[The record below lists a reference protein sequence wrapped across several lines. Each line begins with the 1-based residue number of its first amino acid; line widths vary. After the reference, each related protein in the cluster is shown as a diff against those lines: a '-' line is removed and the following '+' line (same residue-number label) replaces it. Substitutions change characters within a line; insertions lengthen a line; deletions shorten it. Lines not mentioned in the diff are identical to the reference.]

1 MGCCCSNGPSP
12 EDFLVAQP
20 PATELLLPG
29 MSRDML
35 MNQWSIQ
42 IHNATDSPAGRGPS
56 EQLNIH
62 DAATNAPLARLIMP
76 PHCSFGVGAYMT
88 DASGAVVAWLRSA
101 SDTRPYGFQSSSYCI
116 FSPKPQVPGQQPALV
131 IDAAAGTQGYLWATL
146 TRKPFT
152 KTVTVTNS
160 AGQLMWHGC
169 VAMCPGPGH
178 TGMQTF
184 LWSMMNKQGPGIMH
198 MSKTDGRTD
207 LPPAAATHKAY
218 VIKNLWAVRV
228 ADGVDAALALCVW
241 AASRLTLDE
250 LVGHGQVSG
259 DSH

>member
-1 MGCCCSNGPSP
+1 MGCCCSKAPSP
-12 EDFLVAQP
+12 EEFLVAQP
-20 PATELLLPG
+20 AATELLLPG
-29 MSRDML
+29 MPRDML

-42 IHNATDSPAGRGPS
+42 IRYPTDNPAGKGPS

-62 DAATNAPLARLIMP
+62 DAATNAPLARLTMP
-76 PHCSFGVGAYMT
+76 PHCSFGVGAFMT

-101 SDTRPYGFQSSSYCI
+101 SDTRPNGFESSSYRI
-116 FSPKPQVPGQQPALV
+116 FSPKPQVPGQQPLV
-131 IDAAAGTQGYLWATL
+131 IDAAGTQGYLWATL

-160 AGQLMWHGC
+160 AGQLMWSGR
-169 VAMCPGPGH
+169 VTMCPGPGQ
-178 TGMQTF
+178 TGMQTT
-184 LWSMMNKQGPGIMH
+184 LWSMMNTQGPGIVH
-198 MSKTDGRTD
+198 MSKADSRPD
-207 LPPAAATHKAY
+207 MPPAAASHAAY
-218 VIKNLWAVRV
+218 AIKNLWAVRV

-241 AASRLTLDE
+241 AASRLALDE